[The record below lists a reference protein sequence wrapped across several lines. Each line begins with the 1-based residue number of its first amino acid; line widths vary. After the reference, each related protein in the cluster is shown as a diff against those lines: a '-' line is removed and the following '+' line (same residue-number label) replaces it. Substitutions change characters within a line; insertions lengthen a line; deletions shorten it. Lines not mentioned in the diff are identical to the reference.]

1 MPVDCRLEG
10 STTPMPS
17 TRDCEAAGG
26 TVIPPPD
33 KPPDDDCFVRN
44 VFARTLSSTVLDIGW
59 ADAVG
64 QGLIDALSVPSGK
77 RRAAGSKARRGIVK
91 LTPAK
96 RGALAARAGKTILTL
111 ASSYP
116 TTREFR
122 DGLLTTTRRGR
133 QWKRYYYRHLSEIF
147 HVAHKDLELMKASA
161 TTWLAL
167 YPFTRA
173 MVRAASGRRRGAAKK
188 IVFTKRDHRICV
200 SLIRRFR
207 KGSEDARFRKVL
219 NELEREL
226 RGYAGLTPEE
236 AVAKLQKSPPRR
248 R

>member
-1 MPVDCRLEG
+1 MGRDLNPNSRAKRGVRFAG
-10 STTPMPS
+10 SEERPQ
-17 TRDCEAAGG
+17 AASE
-26 TVIPPPD
+26 P
-33 KPPDDDCFVRN
+33 
-44 VFARTLSSTVLDIGW
+44 
-59 ADAVG
+59 
-64 QGLIDALSVPSGK
+64 K
-77 RRAAGSKARRGIVK
+77 RRAQPGGKSSSRR
-91 LTPAK
+91 
-96 RGALAARAGKTILTL
+96 RDRAGKTILTL

-147 HVAHKDLELMKASA
+147 HVGHKDLGLMNASA

-200 SLIRRFR
+200 SLIGRFR
-207 KGSEDARFRKVL
+207 KGSEDVRFRKVL

>member
-10 STTPMPS
+10 STVPMPS
-17 TRDCEAAGG
+17 KRDCEGAGG

-64 QGLIDALSVPSGK
+64 QGLIDALAVPSRRRKGADSKRRRRIVELSPAK
-77 RRAAGSKARRGIVK
+77 RRA
-91 LTPAK
+91 
-96 RGALAARAGKTILTL
+96 LAATAGKTILTL

-147 HVAHKDLELMKASA
+147 HVAHKDLELMNESA
-161 TTWLAL
+161 TTSLAL

-173 MVRAASGRRRGAAKK
+173 MVRAASGGRRGVAKK
-188 IVFTKRDHRICV
+188 IVFTKKTHRTCV
-200 SLIRRFR
+200 NLIRRFR
-207 KGSEDARFRKVL
+207 KGSENARFRKVL
-219 NELEREL
+219 TELQGEL
-226 RGYAGLTPEE
+226 ARYVGLTPEE
-236 AVAKLQKSPPRR
+236 AVAKLQKTAPR
-248 R
+248 